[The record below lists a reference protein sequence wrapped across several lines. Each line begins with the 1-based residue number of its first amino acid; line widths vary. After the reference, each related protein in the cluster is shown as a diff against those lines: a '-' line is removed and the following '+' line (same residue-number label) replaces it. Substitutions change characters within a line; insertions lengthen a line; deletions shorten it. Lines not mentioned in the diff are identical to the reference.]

1 VDVKG
6 KNIDK
11 CTSDVI
17 VHKQNITLTNH
28 TMKRAFIIHGW
39 GGNPK
44 EAWFPWL
51 KKELEKRGFKAVVP
65 QMPDA
70 EHPKIKTWTN
80 YLKKIVGKPDEQTY
94 FVGHSIGCQTIIR
107 YLEKLPKKAKVG
119 GAVLVAGFIQLNLD
133 AIEKEEPESSKI
145 AMPWLKAPIN
155 WAKIKSHTKKFISI
169 FSDNDPYVSDL
180 INRKAFK
187 SKLNARIIM
196 EKKKGHMGGDSG
208 IKKLKSVLDS
218 VIKISQ

>member
-1 VDVKG
+1 MDVKG

-51 KKELEKRGFKAVVP
+51 KKELGKKGFKVKVP

-70 EHPKIKTWTN
+70 ENPTIKVWTN

-133 AIEKEEPESSKI
+133 VIEKEEPESSKI

-187 SKLNARIIM
+187 SKLNARIII

-218 VIKISQ
+218 VIKIS